1 MRQPFPSFT
10 FTFIFC
16 APAPH
21 SQRLKL
27 DIDRLLSS
35 FALNVKLRHY
45 AMVKNASGKL
55 KSATWEQALEAVAAK
70 MGSIPAES
78 MKAIAGKLSDA
89 ESVVALKD
97 LFNRMGA
104 GNTVVEGMEGRAL
117 TSVLTGCS

>member
-1 MRQPFPSFT
+1 
-10 FTFIFC
+10 
-16 APAPH
+16 
-21 SQRLKL
+21 
-27 DIDRLLSS
+27 
-35 FALNVKLRHY
+35 
-45 AMVKNASGKL
+45 MVKNASGKL